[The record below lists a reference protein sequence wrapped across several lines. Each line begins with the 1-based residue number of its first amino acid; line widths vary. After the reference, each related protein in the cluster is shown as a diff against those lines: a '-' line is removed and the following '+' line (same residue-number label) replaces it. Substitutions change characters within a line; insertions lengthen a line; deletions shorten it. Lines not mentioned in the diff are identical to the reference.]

1 MWEMYKYINV
11 ILRHSTTVKLHPLKK
26 TTAMNIKFNIGKN
39 KRDGEKRGSNGRNER
54 ENDSRKN
61 LHNYY
66 ISYILYST
74 SNSICDLDY

>member
-1 MWEMYKYINV
+1 
-11 ILRHSTTVKLHPLKK
+11 
-26 TTAMNIKFNIGKN
+26 MNIKLNIGKN

-66 ISYILYST
+66 ISYIYYIPRVT
-74 SNSICDLDY
+74 VYVI